1 MHSQKDYLGTVKN
14 ELLGRFKKGKGFLN
28 IFVPILA
35 PPPLVTNVKIS
46 FSDREDLK
54 KNDILCISS
63 KMKIN
68 RFMSF
73 LSLN

>member
-28 IFVPILA
+28 IFVP
-35 PPPLVTNVKIS
+35 PVTNVKIS

-54 KNDILCISS
+54 KHDILCISS

-73 LSLN
+73 LSLY